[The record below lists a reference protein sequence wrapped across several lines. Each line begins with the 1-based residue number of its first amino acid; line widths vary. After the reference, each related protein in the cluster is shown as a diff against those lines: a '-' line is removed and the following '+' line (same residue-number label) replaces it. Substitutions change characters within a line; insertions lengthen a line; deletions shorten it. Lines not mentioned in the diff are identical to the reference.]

1 MMTPPRLRYT
11 SDARHTVSI
20 ECRRYLSARYKFAT
34 IDKYYSGQCISLLL
48 LDHTKCLFER
58 CCIYHSGFRSWARV
72 VFDENIPGDVD
83 PPHSKRASSVMSLI
97 VYRNT
102 FVALKGARSFS
113 RVGFVGLGNMG
124 GHMARNLLKKGCRL
138 TVYDVNET
146 AMSNLTEAGA
156 NRASSPA
163 EVAEETEAVVSM
175 LPSNQHV
182 LDVYSGK
189 HGLLSSAR
197 EKTLFID
204 SSTIDPFVSQTLA
217 ANAEKQAA
225 RFIDAPVS
233 GGVNAAKDGTLT
245 IMVGGSKENLEL
257 AKPLL
262 TKMGARVV
270 HCGDVGMGQAAK
282 ICNNMLLG
290 ISMIGTAEAF
300 NFGERLGLDAKVLA
314 DIVNSSSGRCW
325 SSELYNP
332 VPGILDN
339 VPSSK
344 NYEGGFGATLMA
356 KDLGLAQ
363 AAAAKVD
370 ATIPLGSIAHQIFR
384 TLISQGFSDKDF
396 SVVYQFLKGRK

>member
-1 MMTPPRLRYT
+1 MR
-11 SDARHTVSI
+11 
-20 ECRRYLSARYKFAT
+20 
-34 IDKYYSGQCISLLL
+34 
-48 LDHTKCLFER
+48 
-58 CCIYHSGFRSWARV
+58 
-72 VFDENIPGDVD
+72 
-83 PPHSKRASSVMSLI
+83 
-97 VYRNT
+97 
-102 FVALKGARSFS
+102 ARSFS